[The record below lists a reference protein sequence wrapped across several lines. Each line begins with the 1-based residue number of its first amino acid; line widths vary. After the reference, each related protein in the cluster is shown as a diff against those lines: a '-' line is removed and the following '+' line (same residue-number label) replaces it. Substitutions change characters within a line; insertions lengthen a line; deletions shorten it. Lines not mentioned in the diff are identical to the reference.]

1 MDPGHAPNQPQ
12 PRLQTHPNSAWPR
25 PGQIL
30 FRPSSQPGILVLPW
44 LRPEPGPAPKGS
56 ADIATPIDLVLLK
69 LHPFEGCG
77 YNEFPCLGP
86 ALSMA
91 TPPSQ
96 SYFGCEHAHILGP
109 SVLATPTQPTLTL
122 ASLFPPHPR
131 ASAETL

>member
-56 ADIATPIDLVLLK
+56 SVIATPIDLVLLK

-77 YNEFPCLGP
+77 YNGRIS
-86 ALSMA
+86 LSW
-91 TPPSQ
+91 PRPQ
-96 SYFGCEHAHILGP
+96 HGHAPIA
-109 SVLATPTQPTLTL
+109 VLFWL
-122 ASLFPPHPR
+122 
-131 ASAETL
+131 